1 MPVENYNEYRENPF
15 ESMKTDFNKEIIHSK
30 LNNLESEILSK
41 KVDFK
46 IPDNINHLYRLELWK
61 PIFQLYQTK
70 DYLEKVYKKLSWTD
84 GEKSIQNKQKYDF
97 TETILAIQIVLKSM
111 ESDPKNSK
119 KYNIG
124 KISGEYNDNTK
135 KAIMQ
140 FQIDNRIEHNWKPNK
155 NTILKLINKLDE
167 LIKNRKEYER
177 IKNIIKNS
185 WRYYNEQS
193 LKSMTDYIIKWNLWT
208 NKNPIIERQIN
219 NSVSIKTPFN
229 KDLQDLVKEKKVN
242 NEYIKLN
249 ILNKDQ
255 RFNNTKYDNLIIQF
269 CKKYSDKRHVDPA
282 LIKILMYKESKFD
295 PKARSGA
302 WAKWLMQL
310 MPIAVKEVNKTN
322 KIINNV
328 YDPKQNIEGGIKLFS
343 GHLNTFK
350 WNIPLA
356 LAAYNAGAGSVKKA
370 WNKIPN
376 NKETKD
382 YVRFITNEYKKLK
395 A

>member
-61 PIFQLYQTK
+61 PVFQLYQTK

-119 KYNIG
+119 KYNVG
-124 KISGEYNDNTK
+124 KISGEYNDNTQ
-135 KAIMQ
+135 KAIIQ